1 MALLLFYKEDAASLA
16 SLMPTNGSQAAGV
29 SLLEHT
35 TVMNKK
41 VQPIYSLDARESPL
55 AEATQFAGQP
65 LDGRATVHLPNH
77 SRRSGLVWLR
87 IERLAPDD
95 AGLYRCRV
103 DYRRGRT
110 INWLINLQVAG
121 NVFFCFFASLN
132 TIEQHVPA
140 LAKRRPIVA
149 KSCKNKC
156 LLIYVSRSIKQT
168 SPNK

>member
-1 MALLLFYKEDAASLA
+1 MYNGKLGESISLPCNTTPTTGDDQVALLLFYKEDAISLD
-16 SLMPTNGSQAAGV
+16 
-29 SLLEHT
+29 SLLPSNTSNGLGPSSVSWSEHA

-55 AEATQFAGQP
+55 SEAAQFAGQP

-77 SRRSGLVWLR
+77 NRRSGLVWLR

-110 INWLINLQVAG
+110 INWLINLQVSG
-121 NVFFCFFASLN
+121 TSSL
-132 TIEQHVPA
+132 
-140 LAKRRPIVA
+140 
-149 KSCKNKC
+149 C
-156 LLIYVSRSIKQT
+156 LDFLLCD
-168 SPNK
+168 